1 MPVDPQP
8 LGTVPFPG
16 ISDTPAR
23 EDHIHAGAAGQAGPP
38 GPTGPQGPIGPT
50 GPQGPI
56 GNTGPQGPK
65 GDTGNTGSTG
75 SQGSPGNTGPQGPQ
89 GPTGPTGATGADSTV
104 PGPIGPTGP
113 IGATGPQGPKGDKGD
128 TGTQG
133 PPGQDSATAFLSAY
147 FFSRASGNTTVPPST
162 YTLLT
167 LSAAN
172 TKSSGFSLVATGGPP
187 PTDIQCQVAGRY
199 LVLAAITTLGTTLAN
214 FTGYAV
220 HMRSGSVVA
229 NNTVTFTGGAN
240 AYTTKVAQLLVDLQV
255 GDVIQSAAY
264 SSDTRTVQG
273 VNTSISIIPVGGAKG
288 DTGTTGATGATG
300 SQGPIGNTGATGPAG
315 PTGPTGPAGGVQ
327 KFAVALT
334 GTASPEV
341 ITHNLNTRDVHISVL
356 NGSTPFSAVEVDW
369 DATTVNTVTIRYNP
383 NLGVGYRAVVMG

>member
-1 MPVDPQP
+1 MSDKPPKSDGGSNDPLEADRTFYQPTSIQLDQFHHDLPERHIFGLAFHMPVDPQP
-8 LGTVPFPG
+8 LGSVAFPG

-23 EDHIHAGAAGQAGPP
+23 EDHVHSGAAGTVGPP
-38 GPTGPQGPIGPT
+38 GPTGPQGPIGPAGPTGPTGNTGAT

-56 GNTGPQGPK
+56 GNTGPAGP
-65 GDTGNTGSTG
+65 
-75 SQGSPGNTGPQGPQ
+75 TGPQGP
-89 GPTGPTGATGADSTV
+89 A
-104 PGPIGPTGP
+104 
-113 IGATGPQGPKGDKGD
+113 
-128 TGTQG
+128 
-133 PPGQDSATAFLSAY
+133 GQDSATAFLSAY
-147 FFSRASGNTTVPPST
+147 FFSRAAGNTTVPPTT

-199 LVLAAITTLGTTLAN
+199 LVLASITTLGTVAAD
-214 FTGYAV
+214 FTAYAV
-220 HMRSGSVVA
+220 HTRGGTLIAS
-229 NNTVTFTGGAN
+229 NTVIFSGGAN

-255 GDVIQSAAY
+255 GDIIQSAAY
-264 SSDTRTVQG
+264 SSATRTVQG

-288 DTGTTGATGATG
+288 DTGATGAA
-300 SQGPIGNTGATGPAG
+300 GAP
-315 PTGPTGPAGGVQ
+315 GGTQ
-327 KFAVALT
+327 KFAAALV

-341 ITHNLNTRDVHISVL
+341 ITHNLNTRDVYISVL

-383 NLGVGYRAVVMG
+383 NLGAGYRAVVMG